1 MLFCWQ
7 CACHHRLNLH
17 DHAAAFPISWTPDPT
32 YVNPALSATTQV
44 QKSASHYTE
53 AARDEITLLSQIS
66 EGDPD
71 STKHCCRLLDSF
83 EHSGPH
89 GLHVCMVFEVLG
101 DNLLSLI
108 KAFDYKGVPL
118 PIVRTLV
125 RQMLVGLDYLH
136 RCVCPCSTAGGVAG
150 VHVDGL
156 CAHGCVVWCVL
167 MPMCS

>member
-1 MLFCWQ
+1 MSTLPY
-7 CACHHRLNLH
+7 LPN
-17 DHAAAFPISWTPDPT
+17 
-32 YVNPALSATTQV
+32 TQV

-136 RCVCPCSTAGGVAG
+136 RCVDVCVSAAQLVALL
-150 VHVDGL
+150 L
-156 CAHGCVVWCVL
+156 CMWVECIVCVVRL
-167 MPMCS
+167 LCSSATMLVTLPWFM

>member
-1 MLFCWQ
+1 L
-7 CACHHRLNLH
+7 
-17 DHAAAFPISWTPDPT
+17 
-32 YVNPALSATTQV
+32 QV

-66 EGDPD
+66 AGDPD
-71 STKHCCRLLDSF
+71 SDKHCCKLLDSF

-118 PIVRTLV
+118 PVVRTLT
-125 RQMLVGLDYLH
+125 RQMLVALDYLH
-136 RCVCPCSTAGGVAG
+136 RYVVGINAVAG
-150 VHVDGL
+150 ACNAHTVTWCRQHTHVMTEQHTFAAVFWTL
-156 CAHGCVVWCVL
+156 HA
-167 MPMCS
+167 

>member
-1 MLFCWQ
+1 M
-7 CACHHRLNLH
+7 
-17 DHAAAFPISWTPDPT
+17 
-32 YVNPALSATTQV
+32 QV

-71 STKHCCRLLDSF
+71 SMKHCCRLLDSF

-118 PIVRTLV
+118 PIVRTLT

-136 RCVCPCSTAGGVAG
+136 RCVPCDLQHSWW
-150 VHVDGL
+150 HCC
-156 CAHGCVVWCVL
+156 CACG
-167 MPMCS
+167 